1 MKTDVK
7 TTIVFDREKLLQFF
21 FAIKEQADE
30 GMIEF
35 TKDKLAFHSTDIAGA
50 CFIDATLI
58 TPITDEFKLAIDVQK
73 YYSTL
78 NAMKTKSVTIDF
90 NRHAVI
96 TGGKLKREVT
106 SLVEEVLRKQQA
118 PPPLTFPACIE
129 APASDLIEFLES
141 VDKMGSEEGALPV
154 KVFVELKNKKFTLY
168 SINELKEKTV
178 SEFDMISIEKDSK
191 VELLSGFSFDYLLKI
206 AKNIKKTKI
215 ENIKIHMG
223 NNFPCKIEIENDY
236 LSVAWIVAP
245 RIEDD

>member
-1 MKTDVK
+1 MKTEI
-7 TTIVFDREKLLQFF
+7 TFEREKLLQFF
-21 FAIKEQADE
+21 YAIKEQADE

-50 CFIDATLI
+50 CFIDAAFI
-58 TPITDEFKLAIDVQK
+58 TPIKDEFRLAIDVQK

-78 NAMKTKSVTIDF
+78 NAMKTKAVVIEFD
-90 NRHAVI
+90 RHAII

-106 SLVEEVLRKQQA
+106 SLVEEVLRKQSM
-118 PPPLTFPACIE
+118 PPALTFPACIE
-129 APASDLIEFLES
+129 APASDLIDFLES
-141 VDKMGSEEGALPV
+141 VDKMGTEEGALPV
-154 KVFVELKNKKFTLY
+154 KVFVELKDKKFKLY
-168 SINELKEKTV
+168 SVNELKEKTV

-215 ENIKIHMG
+215 DKIKIYMG
-223 NNFPCKIEIENDY
+223 NNFPCRIEIENDY